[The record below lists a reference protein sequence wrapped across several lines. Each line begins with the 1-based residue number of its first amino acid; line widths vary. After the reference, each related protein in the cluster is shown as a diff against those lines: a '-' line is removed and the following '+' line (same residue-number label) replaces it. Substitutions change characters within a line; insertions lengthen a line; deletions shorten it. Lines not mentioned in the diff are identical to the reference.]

1 MPVGVCLIA
10 AGLKMPA
17 GLENL
22 LKWCGFEVWTPNS
35 PDASDGHIY
44 DEAIGLI
51 IDMPGDAGF
60 RTLRLFR
67 DYGVKTP
74 ALLIV
79 DPGLE
84 AIGRQGGRLEVIS
97 RTADARQILRWVETV
112 CMTRRRAPDV
122 LERERLSA

>member
-1 MPVGVCLIA
+1 MPVGVCLIT

-17 GLENL
+17 SLENL

-35 PDASDGHIY
+35 PDAGDGHIY
-44 DEAIGLI
+44 DEAICLI

-84 AIGRQGGRLEVIS
+84 AIGRQGGRLEVIP
-97 RTADARQILRWVETV
+97 RTADAREILRWVEMV
-112 CMTRRRAPDV
+112 CRTRRSVHDV
-122 LERERLSA
+122 PERERLSA